1 MHVQILL
8 HYLNCELSKTADS
21 FMKDKVHK
29 VDIIKCG
36 ENTLDILYNGDPE
49 DDLNG
54 LYLESFKKRC

>member
-1 MHVQILL
+1 MR
-8 HYLNCELSKTADS
+8 NELSRTADG

-54 LYLESFKKRC
+54 LYLESFKKTC